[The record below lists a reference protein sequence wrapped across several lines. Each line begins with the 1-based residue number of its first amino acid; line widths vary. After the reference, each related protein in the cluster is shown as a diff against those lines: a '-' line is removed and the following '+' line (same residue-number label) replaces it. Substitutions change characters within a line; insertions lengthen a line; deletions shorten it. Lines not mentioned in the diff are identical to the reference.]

1 MLALLAEFAIRGSHF
16 MHTSPWFSR
25 FHRVVCLTGLALGLP
40 GAAFAQSGQ
49 TAQIPL
55 QFDFLNPGAR
65 SLGLGSAFTAVA
77 DDATAAFTNPAG
89 LTFMLRPEISA
100 EGRYRNLST
109 PFLAGGRL
117 SGTPTGTGLDTQA
130 GPLYDTSSDSAF
142 RPYFVSVVYP
152 SGRFSVAGYRH
163 ELVLQNNSFLSQGVF
178 QQAIVGGGVFNDVRA
193 PGLTGTRDI
202 WIDNYGG
209 AVAYRVSSNFS
220 VGADVSVYHFSDTST
235 FESLNSSQFGPVDPT
250 SAGLGST
257 TVQTGSATTLGV
269 NVGAIATLNPKV
281 RVGAVFRQGVAFNF
295 TQVNTVPN
303 QPTTTETGQF
313 KTPYVIGGGVRLQPS
328 DELSVAIDY
337 DRVGYS
343 RLTQDF
349 VTFQVDPTEVGRVS
363 IANGNEVHVGA
374 EYTLLH
380 MAHTPSVRAGV
391 WFDPNHAVQYVSDGT
406 DSVNDQRLKATFPM
420 TTGIWHYC
428 FGAGLPL
435 SRAYELNAGAD
446 LASGRQYVSVSVVAR
461 FGK

>member
-1 MLALLAEFAIRGSHF
+1 MRAVLFDSSVRGNDLMPQSRLSSTCRWALCAAGLVLALPA
-16 MHTSPWFSR
+16 
-25 FHRVVCLTGLALGLP
+25 
-40 GAAFAQSGQ
+40 AAFAQSGQ

-89 LTFMLRPEISA
+89 LTFILRPEISA

-109 PFLAGGRL
+109 SFLSGGRL
-117 SGTPTGTGLDTQA
+117 SGTPSGSGLDTQT
-130 GPLYDTSSDSAF
+130 GPQYGTSTDSAF

-152 SGRFSVAGYRH
+152 IGRLSIAGFRH

-178 QQAIVGGGVFNDVRA
+178 QQAVVGGGVFNNVRA

-209 AVAYRVSSNFS
+209 AVALRVSSKLS
-220 VGADVSVYHFSDTST
+220 VGADVSVYRFSDLST
-235 FESLNSSQFGPVDPT
+235 FASLNSSQFGAVDPT
-250 SAGLGST
+250 SAGQSST
-257 TVQTGSATTLGV
+257 TVQMGTATSVGV
-269 NVGAIATLNPKV
+269 NAGAIATLNSKV
-281 RVGAVFRQGVAFNF
+281 RVGAVFRQGVAFSF

-303 QPTTTETGQF
+303 QPVTSENGQF
-313 KTPYVIGGGVRLQPS
+313 KTPYVAGVGVRLQPS

-349 VTFQVDPTEVGRVS
+349 ITFQVDPSEVGRVS

-374 EYTLLH
+374 EYTLVH
-380 MAHTPSVRAGV
+380 MGHTPSLRAGV
-391 WFDPNHAVQYVSDGT
+391 WFDPNHTVQYASDGT
-406 DSVNDQRLKATFPM
+406 DSVNDQRLKATFPAA
-420 TTGIWHYC
+420 TGIWHYC

-435 SRAYELNAGAD
+435 SRSYEFNVGAD
-446 LASGRQYVSVSVVAR
+446 LATGRQYVSVSVVAR